1 MEVRLSLY
9 LYFNDNW
16 RREIGFKPKCVGIL
30 FQPLSGLRIQ
40 WRQTNLNSENVTL
53 KRRASF

>member
-1 MEVRLSLY
+1 MKEGS
-9 LYFNDNW
+9 
-16 RREIGFKPKCVGIL
+16 IGIL

-40 WRQTNLNSENVTL
+40 WHQTNLNSENVTL